1 MSKHFYVYYSYE
13 EFGRGYIGSRGCKC
27 LPEDD
32 SKYYGS
38 FWDKTFNPTGKI
50 ILAEFDNRRD
60 AYDAEVVLHKFYD
73 VVNNPHFANQ
83 SRALTSGFTT
93 EGLSTFKGRK
103 HSEETRRK
111 IGEASKGR
119 RPSEETRKLK
129 SKLMTGEGNPMY
141 GGTHTP
147 EAREKIGAAQRG
159 KTISEEH
166 RQRIIEANK
175 GKKLTEE
182 QKKKLGAWERDE
194 TYRKNLS
201 NALKGRTFSEETKDK
216 MKSSAKERAE
226 RTNFAEKMLQYKCKY
241 TYKATFDGKEFI
253 FNNMRKFCRD
263 NNLNRYRMKQLC
275 EKKITD
281 YCGWKCDIVSP
292 RPTYG

>member
-1 MSKHFYVYYSYE
+1 MQSTKEQREMSKHFYVYYSYE

-27 LPEDD
+27 LPEEDF
-32 SKYYGS
+32 KYYGS

-50 ILAEFDNRRD
+50 ILAEFDNRKD

-93 EGLSTFKGRK
+93 EGRVSPNRGKK
-103 HSEETRRK
+103 ASEETRRK
-111 IGEASKGR
+111 IGAASKGR
-119 RPSEETRKLK
+119 KPSDETRKLK
-129 SKLMTGEGNPMY
+129 SKQMSGEGNPMY

-175 GKKLTEE
+175 GKTLSEE
-182 QKKKLGAWERDE
+182 HKKKIGSWERDD

-201 NALKGRTFSEETKDK
+201 NALKGRTFSEEHRKNLSEATKRRR
-216 MKSSAKERAE
+216 ERERLEKLHHPQLTAE
-226 RTNFAEKMLQYKCKY
+226 
-241 TYKATFDGKEFI
+241 
-253 FNNMRKFCRD
+253 
-263 NNLNRYRMKQLC
+263 
-275 EKKITD
+275 
-281 YCGWKCDIVSP
+281 
-292 RPTYG
+292 

>member
-27 LPEDD
+27 LPEEDF
-32 SKYYGS
+32 KYYGS
-38 FWDKTFNPTGKI
+38 FWDKTFKPTGKI

-93 EGLSTFKGRK
+93 EGRVAANKGK
-103 HSEETRRK
+103 KASEETRRK
-111 IGEASKGR
+111 IGESSRGR
-119 RPSEETRKLK
+119 KHTEDYKKKK
-129 SKLMTGEGNPMY
+129 SLENTGEKNPMY

-147 EAREKIGAAQRG
+147 EARERIGAAQRG

-175 GKKLTEE
+175 GKTLSEE
-182 QKKKLGAWERDE
+182 HKKKIGAWERDE
-194 TYRKNLS
+194 EYRKKLS
-201 NALKGRTFSEETKDK
+201 NALKGRTFSEETRKK
-216 MKSSAKERAE
+216 MSEAAKKRCERKRLEKLHHAQDTAE
-226 RTNFAEKMLQYKCKY
+226 
-241 TYKATFDGKEFI
+241 
-253 FNNMRKFCRD
+253 
-263 NNLNRYRMKQLC
+263 
-275 EKKITD
+275 
-281 YCGWKCDIVSP
+281 
-292 RPTYG
+292 

>member
-27 LPEDD
+27 LPEEDF
-32 SKYYGS
+32 KYYGS
-38 FWDKTFNPTGKI
+38 FWDKTFKPTQKI

-93 EGLSTFKGRK
+93 EGRVAPNRGKK
-103 HSEETRRK
+103 ASEETRRK
-111 IGEASKGR
+111 IGAASKGR
-119 RPSEETRKLK
+119 KHTEEYKKKK
-129 SKLMTGEGNPMY
+129 SLENIGEKNPMY
-141 GGTHTP
+141 GGTHTQ

-175 GKKLTEE
+175 GKTLSEE
-182 QKKKLGAWERDE
+182 HKKKISSWERDE

-201 NALKGRTFSEETKDK
+201 NALKGRTFSEETRKK
-216 MKSSAKERAE
+216 MSEAAKKRKERERLEKLHQAQLTAE
-226 RTNFAEKMLQYKCKY
+226 
-241 TYKATFDGKEFI
+241 
-253 FNNMRKFCRD
+253 
-263 NNLNRYRMKQLC
+263 
-275 EKKITD
+275 
-281 YCGWKCDIVSP
+281 
-292 RPTYG
+292 

>member
-27 LPEDD
+27 LPEEDLR
-32 SKYYGS
+32 YYGS
-38 FWDKTFNPTGKI
+38 FWDKTFKPTGKI

-60 AYDAEVVLHKFYD
+60 AYDSEVVLHKFYD

-93 EGLSTFKGRK
+93 EGFSTFKGRK
-103 HSEETRRK
+103 HSEESKKK
-111 IGEASKGR
+111 IGAASKGR
-119 RPSEETRKLK
+119 KHTEDYKKKKSLET
-129 SKLMTGEGNPMY
+129 SGEKNPMY

-147 EAREKIGAAQRG
+147 EARERIGAPHRG
-159 KTISEEH
+159 KVIEDWHKERIS
-166 RQRIIEANK
+166 QANK

-201 NALKGRTFSEETKDK
+201 NALKGRTFSEEHRKNLSEA
-216 MKSSAKERAE
+216 MKRRRERE
-226 RTNFAEKMLQYKCKY
+226 RLEKLHQAQ
-241 TYKATFDGKEFI
+241 ATPE
-253 FNNMRKFCRD
+253 
-263 NNLNRYRMKQLC
+263 
-275 EKKITD
+275 
-281 YCGWKCDIVSP
+281 
-292 RPTYG
+292 

>member
-27 LPEDD
+27 LPEEDF
-32 SKYYGS
+32 KYYGS
-38 FWDKTFNPTGKI
+38 FWDKTFKPTGKI
-50 ILAEFDNRRD
+50 ILAEFDNRKD

-103 HSEETRRK
+103 HSEESKKK
-111 IGEASKGR
+111 IGAASKGR
-119 RPSEETRKLK
+119 KPSEETRKLK
-129 SKLMTGEGNPMY
+129 SKQMSGEGNHMY
-141 GGTHTP
+141 GKTHTP
-147 EAREKIGAAQRG
+147 EARERIGAPHRG
-159 KTISEEH
+159 KVIEDWHKERI
-166 RQRIIEANK
+166 RQANK

-201 NALKGRTFSEETKDK
+201 NSLKGRTFSEEHRKNLSEAMKKRRERERLEKLHQAQDTK
-216 MKSSAKERAE
+216 E
-226 RTNFAEKMLQYKCKY
+226 
-241 TYKATFDGKEFI
+241 
-253 FNNMRKFCRD
+253 
-263 NNLNRYRMKQLC
+263 
-275 EKKITD
+275 
-281 YCGWKCDIVSP
+281 
-292 RPTYG
+292 

>member
-27 LPEDD
+27 LPKEDF
-32 SKYYGS
+32 KYYGS
-38 FWDKTFNPTGKI
+38 FWDKTFKPTGKI
-50 ILAEFDNRRD
+50 ILAEFDNRKD

-93 EGLSTFKGRK
+93 EGRVAPNRGKK
-103 HSEETRRK
+103 ASEETRRK
-111 IGEASKGR
+111 IGESSRGR
-119 RPSEETRKLK
+119 KHTEDYKKKK
-129 SKLMTGEGNPMY
+129 SLENSGEKNPMY

-147 EAREKIGAAQRG
+147 EARERIGAAQRG

-175 GKKLTEE
+175 GKTLSEE
-182 QKKKLGAWERDE
+182 HKKKIGSWERDD

-201 NALKGRTFSEETKDK
+201 NALKGRTFSEEHRKNLSEATKRRR
-216 MKSSAKERAE
+216 ERE
-226 RTNFAEKMLQYKCKY
+226 RLEKLHHAQ
-241 TYKATFDGKEFI
+241 ATPE
-253 FNNMRKFCRD
+253 
-263 NNLNRYRMKQLC
+263 
-275 EKKITD
+275 
-281 YCGWKCDIVSP
+281 
-292 RPTYG
+292 

>member
-27 LPEDD
+27 LPEEDLR
-32 SKYYGS
+32 YYGS
-38 FWDKTFNPTGKI
+38 FWDKTFKPTGKI

-93 EGLSTFKGRK
+93 EGRVAPNRGKK
-103 HSEETRRK
+103 ASEETRRK

-129 SKLMTGEGNPMY
+129 SKQMSGEGNHMY
-141 GGTHTP
+141 GRTHTP

-166 RQRIIEANK
+166 RQRIIEGNK
-175 GKKLTEE
+175 GKTLPEE

-201 NALKGRTFSEETKDK
+201 NALKGRTFSEEHRKNLSEA
-216 MKSSAKERAE
+216 MKKRRERERLEKLHHAQDTAE
-226 RTNFAEKMLQYKCKY
+226 
-241 TYKATFDGKEFI
+241 
-253 FNNMRKFCRD
+253 
-263 NNLNRYRMKQLC
+263 
-275 EKKITD
+275 
-281 YCGWKCDIVSP
+281 
-292 RPTYG
+292 

>member
-32 SKYYGS
+32 SRYYGS

-60 AYDAEVVLHKFYD
+60 AYYAEVVLHKFYD

-93 EGLSTFKGRK
+93 EGRVAPNRGKK
-103 HSEETRRK
+103 ASEETRRK
-111 IGEASKGR
+111 IGESSRGR
-119 RPSEETRKLK
+119 KHTEDYKKKK
-129 SKLMTGEGNPMY
+129 SLENSGEKNPMY

-147 EAREKIGAAQRG
+147 EARERIGAAQRG

-166 RQRIIEANK
+166 RQRISEVNK
-175 GKKLTEE
+175 GRKL
-182 QKKKLGAWERDE
+182 
-194 TYRKNLS
+194 
-201 NALKGRTFSEETKDK
+201 SEEH
-216 MKSSAKERAE
+216 R
-226 RTNFAEKMLQYKCKY
+226 
-241 TYKATFDGKEFI
+241 
-253 FNNMRKFCRD
+253 
-263 NNLNRYRMKQLC
+263 
-275 EKKITD
+275 KKISIAAQKRADRERIEKLHHAQDT
-281 YCGWKCDIVSP
+281 KE
-292 RPTYG
+292 

>member
-27 LPEDD
+27 LPEEDF
-32 SKYYGS
+32 KYYGS
-38 FWDKTFNPTGKI
+38 FWDKTFKPTQKI

-93 EGLSTFKGRK
+93 EGLSTPFKGRK
-103 HSEETRRK
+103 HSEETKRK
-111 IGEASKGR
+111 VGDASRGRKHTEDYKKKKSLENSGEK
-119 RPSEETRKLK
+119 
-129 SKLMTGEGNPMY
+129 NPMY
-141 GGTHTP
+141 GKTHTE
-147 EAREKIGAAQRG
+147 EARERIGAAQRG

-175 GKKLTEE
+175 GKTISEE
-182 QKKKLGAWERDE
+182 QKKKLSAWERDE

-201 NALKGRTFSEETKDK
+201 NALKGRTFSEEHRKNLSEA
-216 MKSSAKERAE
+216 MKRRRERERLEKLHQDQETAE
-226 RTNFAEKMLQYKCKY
+226 
-241 TYKATFDGKEFI
+241 
-253 FNNMRKFCRD
+253 
-263 NNLNRYRMKQLC
+263 
-275 EKKITD
+275 
-281 YCGWKCDIVSP
+281 
-292 RPTYG
+292 

>member
-27 LPEDD
+27 LPEEDLR
-32 SKYYGS
+32 YYGS
-38 FWDKTFNPTGKI
+38 FWDKTFKPTGKI

-93 EGLSTFKGRK
+93 EGLSTPFKGRK

-119 RPSEETRKLK
+119 KHTEDYKKKK
-129 SKLMTGEGNPMY
+129 SLENSGEKNPMY
-141 GGTHTP
+141 RKTHTE
-147 EAREKIGAAQRG
+147 EAREKIGAPHRG
-159 KTISEEH
+159 KVIEDWHKERI
-166 RQRIIEANK
+166 RQANK

-201 NALKGRTFSEETKDK
+201 NALKGRTFSEEHRKNLSEA
-216 MKSSAKERAE
+216 MKRRRERE
-226 RTNFAEKMLQYKCKY
+226 RLEKLHQAQ
-241 TYKATFDGKEFI
+241 ATPE
-253 FNNMRKFCRD
+253 
-263 NNLNRYRMKQLC
+263 
-275 EKKITD
+275 
-281 YCGWKCDIVSP
+281 
-292 RPTYG
+292 

>member
-27 LPEDD
+27 LPEED

-38 FWDKTFNPTGKI
+38 FWDKTFKPTGKI

-103 HSEETRRK
+103 HSEESKKK
-111 IGEASKGR
+111 IGAASKGR
-119 RPSEETRKLK
+119 KPSEETRKLK
-129 SKLMTGEGNPMY
+129 SKQMSGEGNHMY

-159 KTISEEH
+159 KVIEDWHKERIS
-166 RQRIIEANK
+166 QANK
-175 GKKLTEE
+175 GRKLSYEH
-182 QKKKLGAWERDE
+182 KKKLSIAAQKRVER
-194 TYRKNLS
+194 
-201 NALKGRTFSEETKDK
+201 
-216 MKSSAKERAE
+216 ERLEKLHHAQDTAE
-226 RTNFAEKMLQYKCKY
+226 
-241 TYKATFDGKEFI
+241 
-253 FNNMRKFCRD
+253 
-263 NNLNRYRMKQLC
+263 
-275 EKKITD
+275 
-281 YCGWKCDIVSP
+281 
-292 RPTYG
+292 